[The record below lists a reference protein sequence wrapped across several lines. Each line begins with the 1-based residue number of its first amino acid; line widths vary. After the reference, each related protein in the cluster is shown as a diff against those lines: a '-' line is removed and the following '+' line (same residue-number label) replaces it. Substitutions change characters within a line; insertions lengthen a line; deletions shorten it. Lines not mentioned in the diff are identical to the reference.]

1 MILSKISQRSFYMRR
16 RLGAIFLAFLMLLQ
30 LIPLGQIN
38 VAAATKGIILN
49 FYYTREDHTYDD
61 WSIWMWGD
69 VLPGTDVKFSEVND
83 GTAKA
88 TIELDSG
95 ESKIGYIIRTSDW
108 KKDVDKDQFIDISG
122 IVSGTLDVYVTS
134 GVEGEEIKE
143 GTDVVKGVKVKKAVY
158 NGDGTITITTF
169 SATEEKFKVF
179 LGDKEVA
186 VKSQEATDDTTYV
199 LTLEEELDTDSKYT
213 LVCGEASYSISM
225 PNVYSTK
232 EFEDE
237 YTYTGDD
244 LGATWTKEST
254 TFKLWAPT
262 AKSVA
267 LNLYKSGTEGTDDL
281 IKTVDM
287 TADEKGTWVAKVD
300 GDLNKTYYT
309 YTVEVKGEKVEV
321 CDPYARTTGVNG
333 KRAMV
338 IDLASTNPKGWE
350 NDKDP
355 NASNKITDDVI
366 YEAHVRDLTLESGT
380 TNVGK
385 FIGVGETG
393 TTTEKGNKT
402 GLDHIKDLGIT
413 HVQVLPFYDLG
424 SVEETKEGGYNWGYD
439 PVNYNVPEGSYSTDP
454 YNGEV
459 RVNEAK
465 QMVKSLH
472 DNGIS
477 VVMDVVYNHVYNA
490 SEFSFNKIVPGYFS
504 RIDEDGKYSN
514 GSGCGNDTATE
525 RSMVKKYIVDSVNYW
540 ADEYHIDGFRFDLVG
555 LMDTE
560 TINEIV
566 ETVHKTHPNVIFYGE
581 GWSMSTELTKS
592 GYTLSTQVNSAE
604 TPGFAYFNDTIRDG
618 LKGSI
623 FDTGIGFVSGKEGQE
638 QTMIDSFKGN
648 VSWCNSPSQSINYA
662 SCHDNMTLF
671 DRITASRDDA
681 SEADIIKMN
690 NLAAAMYITSEGV
703 PFMQAGE
710 EILRSKVKED
720 GSFDSNSYNSGDAV
734 NTIKWSN
741 LDDEK
746 YENVYNYYKGLIE
759 FRKAHESLR
768 LSTKAEVDKNVT
780 ELDGLDTNVVGLKVK
795 EGSNDMYVIFNA
807 NTEVSEVEIPAGDW
821 SVYVNGKKAGTTPIE
836 KVEGTKLSVD
846 PISALIV
853 VGKEKTQTT
862 KTLKATKIKKV
873 ENTSKGI
880 SVSWDKV
887 SGASGYKLYKMTN
900 DGSFKKV
907 TTLKGTSYVDTKVKN
922 GNMYTYKVV
931 AYGNNVKSSTS
942 KTAKTYR
949 LISQKIKEISKKSN
963 VLTIKFGKNVKA
975 SGYEIYYSTK
985 SNFKNA
991 KKVTVSTSKIKTS
1004 NITSKLKN
1012 VSMKKKYYVK
1022 IRSYKTTKSAK
1033 YYSGFSSVKAK

>member
-1 MILSKISQRSFYMRR
+1 
-16 RLGAIFLAFLMLLQ
+16 
-30 LIPLGQIN
+30 
-38 VAAATKGIILN
+38 
-49 FYYTREDHTYDD
+49 
-61 WSIWMWGD
+61 
-69 VLPGTDVKFSEVND
+69 
-83 GTAKA
+83 
-88 TIELDSG
+88 
-95 ESKIGYIIRTSDW
+95 
-108 KKDVDKDQFIDISG
+108 
-122 IVSGTLDVYVTS
+122 
-134 GVEGEEIKE
+134 
-143 GTDVVKGVKVKKAVY
+143 
-158 NGDGTITITTF
+158 
-169 SATEEKFKVF
+169 
-179 LGDKEVA
+179 
-186 VKSQEATDDTTYV
+186 
-199 LTLEEELDTDSKYT
+199 
-213 LVCGEASYSISM
+213 
-225 PNVYSTK
+225 
-232 EFEDE
+232 
-237 YTYTGDD
+237 
-244 LGATWTKEST
+244 
-254 TFKLWAPT
+254 
-262 AKSVA
+262 
-267 LNLYKSGTEGTDDL
+267 
-281 IKTVDM
+281 
-287 TADEKGTWVAKVD
+287 
-300 GDLNKTYYT
+300 
-309 YTVEVKGEKVEV
+309 
-321 CDPYARTTGVNG
+321 
-333 KRAMV
+333 
-338 IDLASTNPKGWE
+338 
-350 NDKDP
+350 
-355 NASNKITDDVI
+355 
-366 YEAHVRDLTLESGT
+366 
-380 TNVGK
+380 
-385 FIGVGETG
+385 
-393 TTTEKGNKT
+393 
-402 GLDHIKDLGIT
+402 
-413 HVQVLPFYDLG
+413 
-424 SVEETKEGGYNWGYD
+424 
-439 PVNYNVPEGSYSTDP
+439 
-454 YNGEV
+454 
-459 RVNEAK
+459 
-465 QMVKSLH
+465 
-472 DNGIS
+472 
-477 VVMDVVYNHVYNA
+477 
-490 SEFSFNKIVPGYFS
+490 
-504 RIDEDGKYSN
+504 
-514 GSGCGNDTATE
+514 
-525 RSMVKKYIVDSVNYW
+525 
-540 ADEYHIDGFRFDLVG
+540 
-555 LMDTE
+555 MDTE

-618 LKGSI
+618 LKGSV

-862 KTLKATKIKKV
+862 TKTLKATKIKKV

-880 SVSWDKV
+880 SVSWNKV